1 MMKRTFTIIMCLILA
16 TSIGWAQSGMT
27 DNQVLQYVM
36 QERAKG
42 TSQSQIVTRLLQRG
56 VTAAQ
61 IRKVRKMYYDMQNGA
76 TSPGMTVGNADNKD
90 RMRTNNGIS
99 RLESGQSPQ
108 KKSDMDYDDYLE
120 NERYAGEYAQGRIT
134 GYRNNRTYDAN
145 DPDYIELEEELDAWI
160 PQDTAQLVKH
170 LQNELERYKT
180 KKNKKKVFGRD
191 IFNRRD
197 LTFEPEMNIA
207 TPQSYVLGPGDIVN
221 IDVWGA
227 SRDNISTT
235 ISPDGTITV
244 ENGGVIELSG
254 LTVAQ
259 AKQRLRNRLGSFYQD
274 SQIQMTLGQTRTIT
288 VHVMG
293 EARKPGSYTLSAFA
307 TVFHALHMAGGISDL
322 GTLRNIKVFRGGRLL
337 SVVDVY
343 DYMLNGK
350 LTGNVRLADN
360 DIIQVGT
367 YDNLV
372 NIEGKVKRP
381 MWYEMK
387 ANESL
392 ATLLRYSGGYT
403 GDAFTKYTRVYRKAA
418 GKYNVFNVEEFDANS
433 FRLYDNDS
441 VTVDSII
448 PRYENM
454 VEVKGAVFRPGMY
467 QIGEQINSV
476 RTVIEAASGVTEY
489 AFARHGIIQR
499 MKADRKLTTIAVD
512 IEGIMNETVPDVTL
526 QSEDVLFVPTRTD
539 RQEKETLTILG
550 EVQFPGTYT
559 FSENTTI
566 EDLILQAGGLKNSA
580 STSKVEVARR
590 MVNPA
595 SERVDSMISRTYS
608 FALKDGLFIDGEPGF
623 VLQPFD
629 EVFVHQSAG
638 YSVQQNVT
646 VSGEVMFSGIY
657 SLSKRET
664 RLSDVLKMAGGPN
677 QYAYVKGARLER
689 RVNEEERHKLE
700 EAYRMARREQQ
711 NNLMETALGSSNAI
725 AIAQLAEK
733 QSASELEKFQ
743 IPDIYPVGIELDKA
757 LAHPG
762 GEEDILLREG
772 DRIFVPQYNGT
783 IRINGAVLHPN
794 TVGYKK
800 GKKLSYYIDQAG
812 GYSKSAR
819 KKHTY
824 IIYMNGMI
832 ARAGAKAKI
841 EPGCEIIVPSKA
853 QGKMT
858 MAEKMMMATTGTSLA
873 TMAATIANLLK

>member
-1 MMKRTFTIIMCLILA
+1 MRNYRFILVTFTFLLCSV
-16 TSIGWAQSGMT
+16 SIWGQSGMT
-27 DNQVLQYVM
+27 DQQVLDYVM
-36 QERAKG
+36 QERQKG
-42 TSQSQIVTRLLQRG
+42 TPQSRIVTNLMQRG
-56 VTAAQ
+56 VSAAQ
-61 IRKVRKMYYDMQNGA
+61 IRKIRRKYGSLQGNGQEADMTTG
-76 TSPGMTVGNADNKD
+76 SINKD
-90 RMRTNNGIS
+90 RMRVNNGVSRMERGKELAKKSELDYDEFTEQEEYARQYSQGRIS
-99 RLESGQSPQ
+99 RYNDGHT
-108 KKSDMDYDDYLE
+108 YDKEDPDYLE
-120 NERYAGEYAQGRIT
+120 MEA
-134 GYRNNRTYDAN
+134 
-145 DPDYIELEEELDAWI
+145 ELDDWI
-160 PQDTAQLVKH
+160 PQDTAKLVKR
-170 LQNELERYKT
+170 LQAELDRYQN
-180 KKNKKKVFGRD
+180 KNKKKVFGRD
-191 IFNRRD
+191 IFNRSD

-207 TPQSYVLGPGDIVN
+207 TPQSYVLGPGDVVN
-221 IDVWGA
+221 IDIWGA
-227 SRDNISTT
+227 SRENISTT

-259 AKQRLRNRLGSFYQD
+259 AKQRLRSRLGSFYQD
-274 SQIQMTLGQTRTIT
+274 SNIQMTLGQTRTIT
-288 VHVMG
+288 INILG
-293 EARKPGSYTLSAFA
+293 EVKKPGSYTLSAFA
-307 TVFHALHMAGGISDL
+307 SVFHALHMAGGINEL

-360 DIIQVGT
+360 DIVQVGT

-372 NIEGKVKRP
+372 NIDGKVKRP

-392 ATLLRYSGGYT
+392 ATLLRYSGGFT
-403 GDAFTKYTRVYRKAA
+403 GDAFTKYTRVYRKAV
-418 GKYNVFNVEEFDANS
+418 GKYAVFNVEEFDANS

-441 VTVDSII
+441 VAVDSII

-467 QIGEQINSV
+467 QIGEQTNSV
-476 RTVIEAASGVTEY
+476 RTLIQAASGVTEY
-489 AFARHGIIQR
+489 AFTKHAIIHR
-499 MKADRKLTTIAVD
+499 MKPNRKLTTIAVD
-512 IEGIMNETVPDVTL
+512 IESIMNETAPDVTL
-526 QSEDVLFVPTRTD
+526 QNEDVLFIPTRTD
-539 RQEKETLTILG
+539 IQEKETLTILG
-550 EVQFPGTYT
+550 EVQYPGTYT

-590 MVNPA
+590 ITNPA
-595 SERVDSMISRTYS
+595 SERVDSIISRTYS
-608 FALKDGLFIDGEPGF
+608 FALKDGLFIDGEPTF
-623 VLQPFD
+623 TLQPFD

-638 YSVQQNVT
+638 YSIQQNVK
-646 VSGEVMFSGIY
+646 VEGEVMFSGIY

-664 RLSDVLKMAGGPN
+664 RLSDVIKLAGGPN

-689 RVNEEERHKLE
+689 QVNEEERHKLE

-711 NNLMETALGSSNAI
+711 NNMMETALASSNAM

-743 IPDIYPVGIELDKA
+743 IPNSYPIGIELDKA

-762 GEEDILLREG
+762 SEEDILLREG
-772 DRIFVPQYNGT
+772 DKIYVPQYNGT

-794 TVGYKK
+794 TVGYKR
-800 GKKLSYYIDQAG
+800 GKKLRYYIDQAG
-812 GYSKSAR
+812 GFSKNSR
-819 KKHTY
+819 RSQTY

-853 QGKMT
+853 QSKMT
-858 MAEKMMMATTGTSLA
+858 TAEKMAMATSGASLA
-873 TMAATIANLLK
+873 TMAATIANLFK

>member
-1 MMKRTFTIIMCLILA
+1 MIPLFLLC
-16 TSIGWAQSGMT
+16 SVSVWGQSGMT
-27 DNQVLQYVM
+27 DQQVLEYVTE
-36 QERAKG
+36 ERAKG
-42 TSQSQIVTRLLQRG
+42 TPQSRIVTHLMQRG

-61 IRKVRKMYYDMQNGA
+61 LRKLRNKYGN
-76 TSPGMTVGNADNKD
+76 VGSDSESDKTTGVYNSKD
-90 RMRTNNGIS
+90 RMRINNS
-99 RLESGQSPQ
+99 VYRLQNGKEL
-108 KKSDMDYDDYLE
+108 KSKSELGYDDYEEQEELA
-120 NERYAGEYAQGRIT
+120 RQYSQGRIN
-134 GYRNNRTYDAN
+134 GYTNTHSFDED
-145 DPDYIELEEELDAWI
+145 DPEYLDVEAELDAWM
-160 PQDTAQLVKH
+160 PQDTAMLVKR
-170 LQNELERYKT
+170 LQLELERYQ
-180 KKNKKKVFGRD
+180 KKYKKKVFGRD
-191 IFNRRD
+191 IFNRSD

-207 TPQSYVLGPGDIVN
+207 TPQSYVLGPGDMVN
-221 IDVWGA
+221 IDIWGA

-259 AKQRLRNRLGSFYQD
+259 AKQRLRSRLGSFYQG
-274 SQIQMTLGQTRTIT
+274 SNIQMTLGQTRTIT
-288 VHVMG
+288 INVLG
-293 EARKPGSYTLSAFA
+293 EVKKPGSYTLSAFA
-307 TVFHALHMAGGISDL
+307 SVFHALHMAGGISDL

-360 DIIQVGT
+360 DIVQVGT

-372 NIEGKVKRP
+372 SVNGKVKRP

-392 ATLLRYSGGYT
+392 STLLRYAGGFT
-403 GDAFTKYTRVYRKAA
+403 GDAFTKYTRVFRKAA
-418 GKYNVFNVEEFDANS
+418 GNYSVFNVEEFDSNS

-441 VTVDSII
+441 VAVDSII
-448 PRYENM
+448 PRYDNM

-467 QIGEQINSV
+467 QIGEHTNSV
-476 RTVIEAASGVTEY
+476 RSLIQAASGVTEY
-489 AFARHGIIQR
+489 AFARHAIIHR
-499 MKADRKLTTIAVD
+499 MKPDRKLTTIAVD
-512 IEGIMNETVPDVTL
+512 IEGIMNETSPDVTL
-526 QSEDVLFVPTRTD
+526 QNEDVLFVPTRTD
-539 RQEKETLTILG
+539 IQEEETLKILG

-559 FSENTTI
+559 YSENTTV

-590 MVNPA
+590 IVNPA
-595 SERVDSMISRTYS
+595 QETVDSIMAQTFS
-608 FALKDGLFIDGEPGF
+608 FKLKDGLIIEGEPSF
-623 VLQPFD
+623 VLQPYD

-638 YSVQQNVT
+638 YTTQQSVT
-646 VSGEVMFSGIY
+646 VEGQVMFSGIY

-689 RVNEEERHKLE
+689 KVNEEERHKLE
-700 EAYRMARREQQ
+700 EALKMAQREQQ
-711 NNLMETALGSSNAI
+711 SNMMETALGSSNAL

-733 QSASELEKFQ
+733 QSKTELQKFQ
-743 IPDIYPVGIELDKA
+743 IPNSYSVGIELDKA
-757 LAHPG
+757 LANPG
-762 GEEDILLREG
+762 GEDDLVLREG
-772 DRIFVPQYNGT
+772 DRIFVPQYDGT
-783 IRINGAVLHPN
+783 VRINGAVLHPN

-800 GKKLSYYIDQAG
+800 GKKINYYINQAG
-812 GYSKSAR
+812 GFSKNAR
-819 KKHTY
+819 KGHTY
-824 IIYMNGMI
+824 IVYMNGLV
-832 ARAGAKAKI
+832 AKMKSSTKV

-858 MAEKMMMATTGTSLA
+858 VAEKMMMATSATSMG

>member
-1 MMKRTFTIIMCLILA
+1 MIPLFLLC
-16 TSIGWAQSGMT
+16 SVSVWGQSGMT
-27 DNQVLQYVM
+27 DQQVLEYVT

-42 TSQSQIVTRLLQRG
+42 TPQSRIITHLMQRG

-61 IRKVRKMYYDMQNGA
+61 IRKLRKKYGDMDSGTETTTGTYN
-76 TSPGMTVGNADNKD
+76 TKD
-90 RMRTNNGIS
+90 RMRVNNS
-99 RLESGQSPQ
+99 VYRLQNGKEL
-108 KKSDMDYDDYLE
+108 KSKSEQNYDDYTE
-120 NERYAGEYAQGRIT
+120 QEEIARQYSQGRIS
-134 GYRNNRTYDAN
+134 GYNNNHTYDEN
-145 DPDYIELEEELDAWI
+145 DPEYQDVETELDAWM
-160 PQDTAQLVKH
+160 PQDTAMLVKR
-170 LQNELERYKT
+170 LQSELERYQ

-191 IFNRRD
+191 IFNRSD

-207 TPQSYVLGPGDIVN
+207 TPQSYVLGPGDVVN
-221 IDVWGA
+221 IDIWGA

-259 AKQRLRNRLGSFYQD
+259 AKQRLRSRLGSFYQG
-274 SQIQMTLGQTRTIT
+274 SNIQMTLGQTRTIT
-288 VHVMG
+288 INILG
-293 EARKPGSYTLSAFA
+293 EVKKPGSYTLSAFA
-307 TVFHALHMAGGISDL
+307 SVFHALHMAGGISDL

-360 DIIQVGT
+360 DIVQVGT

-372 NIEGKVKRP
+372 SVNGKVKRP

-392 ATLLRYSGGYT
+392 STLLRYAGGYT
-403 GDAFTKYTRVYRKAA
+403 GDAFTKYTRVFRKAA
-418 GKYNVFNVEEFDANS
+418 GNYSVFNVEEFDTNS

-441 VTVDSII
+441 VAVDSII
-448 PRYENM
+448 PRYDNM

-467 QIGEQINSV
+467 QIGEHTNSV
-476 RTVIEAASGVTEY
+476 RSLIQAASGVTEY
-489 AFARHGIIQR
+489 AFAKHAIIHR
-499 MKADRKLTTIAVD
+499 MKPDRKLTTIAVD
-512 IEGIMNETVPDVTL
+512 VESIMNETAPDVTL
-526 QSEDVLFVPTRTD
+526 QNEDVLFVPTRSD
-539 RQEKETLTILG
+539 KQEEETLNILG

-559 FSENTTI
+559 FAENTTI

-580 STSKVEVARR
+580 STSKVEVSRR
-590 MVNPA
+590 IVNPA
-595 SERVDSMISRTYS
+595 QETVDSNIAQTFS
-608 FALKDGLFIDGEPGF
+608 FKLKDGFVIEGEPSF

-638 YSVQQNVT
+638 YTTQQNVT
-646 VSGEVMFSGIY
+646 VEGQVVFSGIY

-700 EAYRMARREQQ
+700 EALNMAQREQQ
-711 NNLMETALGSSNAI
+711 NNMMETALGSSNAM

-733 QSASELEKFQ
+733 QSKTELKKFQ
-743 IPDIYPVGIELDKA
+743 IPNSYAVGIELDKA
-757 LAHPG
+757 LANPG
-762 GEEDILLREG
+762 GEEDLILREG
-772 DRIFVPQYNGT
+772 DRIYVPQYDGT

-800 GKKLSYYIDQAG
+800 GKKISYYINQAG
-812 GYSKSAR
+812 GFSKNAR
-819 KKHTY
+819 KGHTY
-824 IIYMNGMI
+824 VIYMNGMT
-832 ARAGAKAKI
+832 ARMSSKTKV
-841 EPGCEIIVPSKA
+841 EPGCEIIVPTKA

-858 MAEKMMMATTGTSLA
+858 VAEKMMMATSATSMG